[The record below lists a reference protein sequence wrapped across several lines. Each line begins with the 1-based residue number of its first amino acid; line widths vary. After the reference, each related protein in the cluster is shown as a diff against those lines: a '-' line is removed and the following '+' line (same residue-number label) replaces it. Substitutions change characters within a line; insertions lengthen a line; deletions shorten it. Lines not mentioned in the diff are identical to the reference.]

1 MSAGCGCPCP
11 CSASRGIQDLY
22 ERGYRVNIQRFV
34 EDYFWIFL
42 LLGMFL
48 GFAFPDQA
56 TALEPYVIV
65 FVMLLLYVVFLKID
79 MVSIIGHIK
88 KPLLLLYLLVCNMLV
103 IPVLTYVFTLPLD
116 PEIRVGLVLLAC
128 LPSGTAAPA
137 LTEIVKGTTSLTLVL
152 TVLSSL
158 IAPLTIT
165 GLFYV
170 LYHTA
175 IPLDYTELFLA
186 LAAFILVPLLAS
198 QISKSLFGGAIDRY
212 KQYSGAVSML
222 IMVVIIMV
230 VIGKEADYI
239 RSNIKDIFGILLV
252 LYAVFFVFQVI
263 GYFQAFWLR
272 PDERIAV
279 SVSKMA
285 MNNVLGVVIAISY
298 FHPQIALI
306 LVLSEIPW
314 NTMPILYSFI
324 RKMHRKPETA
334 VGKRD
339 GTEREEAGN
348 PGRM

>member
-1 MSAGCGCPCP
+1 MLGMLIGFVFPEQA
-11 CSASRGIQDLY
+11 IVLD
-22 ERGYRVNIQRFV
+22 RFV
-34 EDYFWIFL
+34 VVFL
-42 LLGMFL
+42 M
-48 GFAFPDQA
+48 
-56 TALEPYVIV
+56 
-65 FVMLLLYVVFLKID
+65 MLLYVVFLKID
-79 MVSIIGHIK
+79 LGSIIGHIR
-88 KPLLLLYLLVCNMLV
+88 KPLLLVYLLVCNLLV
-103 IPVLTYVFTLPLD
+103 IPVLVYACTWKLD
-116 PEIRVGLVLLAC
+116 PDIRLAVVLLAC

-137 LTEIVKGTTSLTLVL
+137 LTDIVKGKASLTLVL
-152 TVLSSL
+152 TILSSM
-158 IAPLTIT
+158 IAPLSIT

-175 IPLDYTELFLA
+175 ISLDYTRLFLG
-186 LAAFILVPLLAS
+186 LVAFTLVPLAAS
-198 QISKSLFGGAIDRY
+198 QLSKRLFGPAVKRCKRHFGALSVLIM
-212 KQYSGAVSML
+212 ML
-222 IMVVIIMV
+222 IVMV

-239 RSNIKDIFGILLV
+239 RSNIRDIFGILLV
-252 LYAVFFVFQVI
+252 LYAVFFVFQVV